1 MELTRAQLEA
11 LLGQRERAVALL
23 RDAFAR
29 GLSMSTHFIDK
40 WISNRFAGSRRSMS

>member
-29 GLSMSTHFIDK
+29 GLSMSTALHTNGFRI
-40 WISNRFAGSRRSMS
+40 ASRVRAVR